1 MSRIEKH
8 EIWLKELYADYR
20 EYMEIIYRNQ
30 ETFGERRV
38 DKWKD

>member
-8 EIWLKELYADYR
+8 EIWLKELLADYR
-20 EYMEIIYRNQ
+20 EYM